1 MSTNCTLNSH
11 FKPRTT
17 AVNAG
22 RYQIMH
28 LGELDLQPLYELL
41 TRWLLSLTLTLVNY
55 VSRVRGHTKVLEP

>member
-1 MSTNCTLNSH
+1 
-11 FKPRTT
+11 
-17 AVNAG
+17 
-22 RYQIMH
+22 MH